1 MMSNVYHSSL
11 NSSSFLA
18 TATGFLRAR
27 IAASISTPPKYS
39 FQFRTQ
45 PPLCMVVRPSAS
57 IGRQI
62 KWEGTVG
69 TVGAVLGR
77 VRGLARF

>member
-1 MMSNVYHSSL
+1 
-11 NSSSFLA
+11 
-18 TATGFLRAR
+18 
-27 IAASISTPPKYS
+27 
-39 FQFRTQ
+39 
-45 PPLCMVVRPSAS
+45 MVVRPSAS